1 MLTKAQN
8 LKKEILSKINH
19 SLNRELN
26 SILLCFRG

>member
-8 LKKEILSKINH
+8 LKKEILSKNH